1 MRAQATLHERNDPG
15 TREPVARGVTDN
27 LERALAGDGV
37 SRVAQVDTRWA
48 V

>member
-1 MRAQATLHERNDPG
+1 MGETTPG
-15 TREPVARGVTDN
+15 MKEPVARGDTDN
-27 LERALAGDGV
+27 LERAMAGDGV